1 MEPRSQLVLPM
12 WLFAAHDKS
21 VLQVRALTP
30 KWSLDNSMMPDN
42 SQKLLQIAS
51 LSCPT
56 VFNRSS
62 HHNMTWAAAMRNLER
77 NCRSSSYSGC
87 TRGSFRTMK
96 SAKGKGAVKKD
107 TKAVKKDTKEAL
119 KAVDDRKVGKRKA
132 AAKVEK
138 GSKGRVIE
146 EKAAT
151 EDPDKPKRPPSAFFV
166 FMEEF
171 RKSYK
176 LEHPNVK
183 SVSAVGKA
191 GGEKW
196 KSLSVAEKAPYE
208 AKGAKRD
215 AEYEKHMSAYIKE
228 QESTTDDG
236 NEESD
241 RSRSEMHDDDD
252 DDDDDDGDDDEEE
265 SAEACIFQV
274 ITSDFSSKVSCEG
287 HKGSE
292 EGPKEALK
300 AVDDRLISLCLCSL
314 TSWLSIGCFCF
325 PLLSSNMVLEIG

>member
-1 MEPRSQLVLPM
+1 MYNVHDACFPTCPSYYCSRILLRIFQNGNLLTLTGKVHLVQACI
-12 WLFAAHDKS
+12 F
-21 VLQVRALTP
+21 QVITSDFSS
-30 KWSLDNSMMPDN
+30 KV
-42 SQKLLQIAS
+42 
-51 LSCPT
+51 SCEG
-56 VFNRSS
+56 
-62 HHNMTWAAAMRNLER
+62 HK
-77 NCRSSSYSGC
+77 
-87 TRGSFRTMK
+87 GSEE
-96 SAKGKGAVKKD
+96 GP
-107 TKAVKKDTKEAL
+107 KEAL

-151 EDPDKPKRPPSAFFV
+151 EDPNKPKRPSSVFFV

-196 KSLSVAEKAPYE
+196 NSLSVAEKAPYE
-208 AKGAKRD
+208 AKAAKREL
-215 AEYEKHMSAYIKE
+215 EYEKHMSAYIKE
-228 QESTTDDG
+228 QESTADDG

-252 DDDDDDGDDDEEE
+252 EEE
-265 SAEACIFQV
+265 SAEVSSGLFILLCGSLFLDKSILHSCVWAYIVHLIYNVHDACFPTCPSYYCSRILLRIFQN
-274 ITSDFSSKVSCEG
+274 G
-287 HKGSE
+287 N
-292 EGPKEALK
+292 L
-300 AVDDRLISLCLCSL
+300 L
-314 TSWLSIGCFCF
+314 TLTGKSAFGAGLY
-325 PLLSSNMVLEIG
+325 LSSHNL

>member
-1 MEPRSQLVLPM
+1 MEPRSQLVLAM

-42 SQKLLQIAS
+42 SQKLLQITS

-56 VFNRSS
+56 VFNLSS
-62 HHNMTWAAAMRNLER
+62 HHNMTWTAAMRNLER

-87 TRGSFRTMK
+87 TRLTGSTRVYQLDQSPPKGSDPNWVSLSLVSLSCSVFFWVIACFTGPIVLVFRSGRFAIQSLFSWGSFRTMK

-196 KSLSVAEKAPYE
+196 NSLSVAEKAPYE

-228 QESTTDDG
+228 QV
-236 NEESD
+236 
-241 RSRSEMHDDDD
+241 RKL
-252 DDDDDDGDDDEEE
+252 
-265 SAEACIFQV
+265 Q
-274 ITSDFSSKVSCEG
+274 
-287 HKGSE
+287 
-292 EGPKEALK
+292 
-300 AVDDRLISLCLCSL
+300 
-314 TSWLSIGCFCF
+314 WLS
-325 PLLSSNMVLEIG
+325 L